1 MAFRANAL
9 AAVFLAALVAVMLN
23 YIVARHALR
32 LDVSRDRVH
41 SISDKTKLVLDQL
54 ESGVDITVCF
64 RPDSGVARD
73 VLDLLRE
80 YESYSRRIKVSFVD
94 PD

>member
-1 MAFRANAL
+1 MAEIITRTRRRKMAFRANAL

-32 LDVSRDRVH
+32 WDVSRDRIH

-54 ESGVDITVCF
+54 ESGVDI
-64 RPDSGVARD
+64 PAQGV
-73 VLDLLRE
+73 
-80 YESYSRRIKVSFVD
+80 
-94 PD
+94 